1 MFRLLIREMHQCGKD
16 PKRLVFLFG
25 AALAYMLIFSVLFSP
40 SFISRV
46 PAVVYDEDDSVYSRE
61 LIQDFED
68 NERYSIEA
76 YVTSEEEMLNE
87 IYGGR
92 AYISIYI
99 PRDFSRKIMTHQQ
112 TSVLFVG
119 DASNLMVVGAVA
131 NDGEKIAEA
140 FSNKM
145 AIHDLETETG
155 MDKTSLRGRV
165 MPVTMGLRVL
175 SNPTQ
180 GYSRFYL
187 LGLLVAAFQQG
198 IFFSTGASIQN
209 EYENSD
215 GKTCKKLW
223 FAKLIFYCGLGALS
237 WAMVVSL
244 TILVLGIPLK
254 SGILKMAGISIAYIF
269 AITALGLMFSSFFST
284 EENFVK
290 GSVMYPLAGFI
301 LSGYTWPISSMDTWI
316 QYIARVFP
324 QTTFANIVRELF
336 LEGHSPAYGQGIL
349 LILLL
354 GLIFVIIGV
363 VNFSRNMKQRAM
375 QHI

>member
-1 MFRLLIREMHQCGKD
+1 M
-16 PKRLVFLFG
+16 
-25 AALAYMLIFSVLFSP
+25 
-40 SFISRV
+40 
-46 PAVVYDEDDSVYSRE
+46 YDEDDSVYSRE

-180 GYSRFYL
+180 GYPRFYL

-363 VNFSRNMKQRAM
+363 VIFSRNMKQRAM

>member
-131 NDGEKIAEA
+131 NDSEK
-140 FSNKM
+140 N
-145 AIHDLETETG
+145 
-155 MDKTSLRGRV
+155 
-165 MPVTMGLRVL
+165 
-175 SNPTQ
+175 
-180 GYSRFYL
+180 SRS
-187 LGLLVAAFQQG
+187 VFQ
-198 IFFSTGASIQN
+198 
-209 EYENSD
+209 
-215 GKTCKKLW
+215 
-223 FAKLIFYCGLGALS
+223 
-237 WAMVVSL
+237 
-244 TILVLGIPLK
+244 
-254 SGILKMAGISIAYIF
+254 
-269 AITALGLMFSSFFST
+269 
-284 EENFVK
+284 
-290 GSVMYPLAGFI
+290 
-301 LSGYTWPISSMDTWI
+301 
-316 QYIARVFP
+316 
-324 QTTFANIVRELF
+324 
-336 LEGHSPAYGQGIL
+336 
-349 LILLL
+349 
-354 GLIFVIIGV
+354 
-363 VNFSRNMKQRAM
+363 
-375 QHI
+375 

>member
-180 GYSRFYL
+180 GYPRFYL

-198 IFFSTGASIQN
+198 IFSLQEHPFRTNMRILMVKHVRN
-209 EYENSD
+209 Y
-215 GKTCKKLW
+215 
-223 FAKLIFYCGLGALS
+223 GL
-237 WAMVVSL
+237 
-244 TILVLGIPLK
+244 P
-254 SGILKMAGISIAYIF
+254 
-269 AITALGLMFSSFFST
+269 
-284 EENFVK
+284 N
-290 GSVMYPLAGFI
+290 
-301 LSGYTWPISSMDTWI
+301 
-316 QYIARVFP
+316 
-324 QTTFANIVRELF
+324 
-336 LEGHSPAYGQGIL
+336 
-349 LILLL
+349 
-354 GLIFVIIGV
+354 
-363 VNFSRNMKQRAM
+363 
-375 QHI
+375 

>member
-1 MFRLLIREMHQCGKD
+1 MFRLLIREMHQCRED

-40 SFISRV
+40 SFISGV
-46 PAVVYDEDDSVYSRE
+46 PTVVYDEDDSVYSRE

-68 NERYSIEA
+68 NERFSMEA

-87 IYGGR
+87 IYDGR
-92 AYISIYI
+92 AYVSIYI
-99 PRDFSRKIMTHQQ
+99 PRNFSRQIMTHQQ

-119 DASNLMVVGAVA
+119 DASNLMIVGAVA

-140 FSNKM
+140 FSNKI
-145 AIHDLETETG
+145 AIHNLETETG
-155 MDKTSLRGRV
+155 MDKNSLRGRV

-180 GYSRFYL
+180 GYPRFYL

-215 GKTCKKLW
+215 GETCMKLW
-223 FAKLIFYCGLGALS
+223 FAKLIFYCGLGA
-237 WAMVVSL
+237 MVVSL
-244 TILVLGIPLK
+244 TVLVLGIPLK
-254 SGILKMAGISIAYIF
+254 SGVLKMAGISVAYIF

-316 QYIARVFP
+316 QYIARAFP